1 MSPRPRKVTDD
12 QLFASTQAEMMRL
25 GPGEL
30 TLAAIARDAGVTAA
44 VLVQRFGSKRN
55 LLLALSKRVAEG
67 AGEMVVTLA
76 KQHRSP
82 LAALRAYGDC
92 TAGMA
97 TSPAAFVRSLAYL
110 QIDLTDPDFRKHL
123 LNQARATRAGLRRLI
138 EAASQAGELVPDVN
152 PGQMA
157 RTIEA
162 LVGGSLISWMLY
174 REGTAL
180 NWVRADLNAMLAPYL
195 LRRTGVPRRK
205 VRKKLERG
213 GHRCPSRRRRVIG
226 APRKRRDLADI
237 AGTWQPDKAV
247 EAALAAQ
254 DRVDEDLWQ

>member
-12 QLFASTQAEMMRL
+12 QLFAATHAAMMRL

-67 AGEMVVTLA
+67 AGEMIATLE

-82 LAALRAYGDC
+82 LAALRAYVDC
-92 TAGMA
+92 MAGMA
-97 TSPAAFVRSLAYL
+97 ASPAAFARSLAYL
-110 QIDLTDPDFRKHL
+110 QIDLTDPDFRRHL
-123 LNQARATRAGLRRLI
+123 LKQARATRAGLTRLI
-138 EAASQAGELVPDVN
+138 KGASQSGELVPDVN
-152 PGQMA
+152 PMQMA

-180 NWVRADLNAMLAPYL
+180 HWVRADFNAMLIPYL
-195 LRRTGVPRRK
+195 PGRTGVPRRRV
-205 VRKKLERG
+205 VRDVG
-213 GHRCPSRRRRVIG
+213 
-226 APRKRRDLADI
+226 
-237 AGTWQPDKAV
+237 
-247 EAALAAQ
+247 
-254 DRVDEDLWQ
+254 